1 MAGGRAHYAGPR
13 LTPTAPPDPT
23 DPEEHLVA
31 DPTSDL
37 RVPGD
42 GERWRCAGCGNLT
55 RFDVTRTRRTT
66 DYWHVD
72 LAGYHRVEEQ
82 TVLDE
87 SVETVSCR
95 WCGREGR
102 HRAGRPRGRRH
113 RRRSHH

>member
-1 MAGGRAHYAGPR
+1 M
-13 LTPTAPPDPT
+13 
-23 DPEEHLVA
+23 A

-72 LAGYHRVEEQ
+72 LAGSPRVEEQ
-82 TVLDE
+82 TVLAE
-87 SVETVSCR
+87 SVESVSCR
-95 WCGREGR
+95 WCGRTDAIEVVD
-102 HRAGRPRGRRH
+102 RADADTAADPAAG
-113 RRRSHH
+113 